1 MSTDLEQ
8 RLYRLEESFEF
19 QDNTIEALN
28 QVIIAQQKQI
38 DELEHSIE
46 KLKHVLSTA
55 NTEPGEQSPEPPPP
69 HY

>member
-1 MSTDLEQ
+1 MSTELAQ
-8 RLYRLEESFEF
+8 RLDRLEESFEF

-28 QVIIAQQKQI
+28 QVVIAQQNQI

-46 KLKHVLSTA
+46 KLKQALLTA
-55 NTEPGEQSPEPPPP
+55 NTEPGEQTPEPPPP

>member
-1 MSTDLEQ
+1 MSSELVQ
-8 RLYRLEESFEF
+8 RLDRLEESFEF

-28 QVIIAQQKQI
+28 QVLIAQQKQI

-46 KLKHVLSTA
+46 KLQQAISTA
-55 NTEPGEQSPEPPPP
+55 NSEPGEQTPEPPPP